1 MRAARYTHGPFS
13 PASLIPRAFPPTDV
27 ESARAFYGLGGGGGG
42 GVTEASIAQRF
53 EKLHVSFLN
62 LPRGLSVDHIIGR
75 DAHTAFVE
83 SEAFAAAL
91 AVLLSEFM

>member
-1 MRAARYTHGPFS
+1 M
-13 PASLIPRAFPPTDV
+13 

-53 EKLHVSFLN
+53 EKLDVHFLD

-75 DAHTAFVE
+75 DAHVAFLE

-91 AVLLSEFM
+91 AVVLSELL